1 MWYTAHVRRV
11 GGWAGGAA
19 VGPGPHPL
27 LGAMSDGFR
36 KAESGTQLLARLEGR
51 SSLKN
56 LEPCLFADE
65 GFPIHGDVIEFHG
78 PEGTGKTEMLYH
90 LIARCVLPKS
100 GGGLEVE
107 VMFIDTDYHFDM
119 LRLVTILEHR
129 LSQSTEEMI
138 KQCLGRLFLV
148 NCNSSTQLLLT
159 LYSLENKFCAHPSL
173 CIVILDSISA
183 FYWIDRSNGGE
194 SFNIQ
199 EMNLKRCAEFLEK
212 LVREHHLALFAT
224 TQTIMQKSSNSTES
238 SVPLKPHCEADVEYR
253 PYLCKS
259 WQQMVTHRI
268 FFSKQ
273 CNFSSSKAF
282 SVVSCHTKKTHVI
295 KCSFSV
301 AECGVQF

>member
-1 MWYTAHVRRV
+1 
-11 GGWAGGAA
+11 
-19 VGPGPHPL
+19 
-27 LGAMSDGFR
+27 
-36 KAESGTQLLARLEGR
+36 KLLARLEGR

-56 LEPCLFADE
+56 LEPYLFAEE
-65 GFPIHGDVIEFHG
+65 GSPVHGDVVEFHG

-90 LIARCVLPKS
+90 LIARCIIPRS

-119 LRLVTILEHR
+119 LRLVTILENR
-129 LSQSTEEMI
+129 LTQRTEEMM

-159 LYSLENKFCAHPSL
+159 LYSLENMFCIHPSL
-173 CIVILDSISA
+173 CLLILDSMSA

-194 SFNIQ
+194 SLNLQ
-199 EMNLKRCAEFLEK
+199 EMNLKKCANFLEK
-212 LVREHHLALFAT
+212 LMREHHLALFAT
-224 TQTIMQKSSNSTES
+224 TQTLMQKSTNSAES
-238 SVPLKPHCEADVEYR
+238 FFPSKLQHETDMDYR

-259 WQQMVTHRI
+259 WQQMVTHRV

-273 CNFSSSKAF
+273 CHSGNGKGGFTI
-282 SVVSCHTKKTHVI
+282 VSCHLRRNNVVKR
-295 KCSFSV
+295 SFSV